1 LPNLKHI
8 LLNNGSHDS
17 VGGQPTVGGDIDFA
31 GIAKA
36 CGYNYVGVATTKQE
50 LIDEYTN
57 MKNSEGPG
65 FLEVKLK
72 RSTRSDL
79 GRPKGEPR
87 KNKEEFMRFVN
98 Q

>member
-1 LPNLKHI
+1 
-8 LLNNGSHDS
+8 
-17 VGGQPTVGGDIDFA
+17 
-31 GIAKA
+31 
-36 CGYNYVGVATTKQE
+36 
-50 LIDEYTN
+50 
-57 MKNSEGPG
+57 MKTAEGPG

-79 GRPKGEPR
+79 GRPKGNPR